1 MSQEVY
7 DRGMKARRAVLGD
20 EYVDNAINNADEL
33 TKPFQD
39 IATEYCWGV
48 VWGREDSALPWKTR
62 SLINIGMLIAL
73 NRDAELKIHMRGA
86 ITNGATLEEIRE
98 VLLQAAIYCGVPAG
112 SVGFRIAREVF
123 AELKARKA

>member
-1 MSQEVY
+1 MSKEVY

-20 EYVDNAINNADEL
+20 AYVDNAIKNADEL

-48 VWGREDSALPWKTR
+48 VWGRDDAAIDWKTR
-62 SLINIGMLIAL
+62 SLVNIGMLIAL

-86 ITNGATLEEIRE
+86 VTNGATLEEIRE
-98 VLLQAAIYCGVPAG
+98 VLIQAAIYCGVPAG

-123 AELKARKA
+123 AELKAQKA

>member
-1 MSQEVY
+1 MSKEVY

-20 EYVDNAINNADEL
+20 AYVDNAIKNADEL
-33 TKPFQD
+33 TKPFQE

-48 VWGREDSALPWKTR
+48 VWGREDASIDWKTR

-86 ITNGATLEEIRE
+86 VTNGATMEEIRE
-98 VLLQAAIYCGVPAG
+98 VLIQAAIYCGVPAG

-123 AELKARKA
+123 AELKAQKA

>member
-1 MSQEVY
+1 
-7 DRGMKARRAVLGD
+7 MKARRAVLGD
-20 EYVDNAINNADEL
+20 EYVDNAIRNADEL

-48 VWGREDSALPWKTR
+48 VWGREDSSLSWKTR

-86 ITNGATLEEIRE
+86 VTNGATMEEIRE
-98 VLLQAAIYCGVPAG
+98 VLVQAAVYCGVPAG

-123 AELKARKA
+123 AELKAKKA

>member
-20 EYVDNAINNADEL
+20 EYVDNAIRNADEL

-48 VWGREDSALPWKTR
+48 VWGREDSSVPWKTR

-73 NRDAELKIHMRGA
+73 NRDAELKIHMRA
-86 ITNGATLEEIRE
+86 AVTNGATMEEIRE
-98 VLLQAAIYCGVPAG
+98 VLIQAAIYCGVPAG

-123 AELKARKA
+123 AELKAKKA